1 LLDFLGAFW
10 RATLHVE
17 SDPGLVLRSDFSIN
31 AMRDLDIHVGQSL
44 TISLPPEALRIF
56 AGAAA

>member
-1 LLDFLGAFW
+1 
-10 RATLHVE
+10 
-17 SDPGLVLRSDFSIN
+17 LVLRSDFSIN